1 MAMIKCP
8 ECGKELSD
16 KASACPNCGCPIE
29 DIKRQ
34 IEEKETEAAE
44 KIKEK
49 EAEKKA
55 KQIAF
60 ETKKQE
66 RVEAIKAMQPKN
78 KKKAALIGVIVA
90 VVVIAIAVC
99 GWYFGIKVPHDKA
112 VDAYL
117 TSVQQYGEA
126 VDKYNESIEAYNDK
140 AKEIIAK
147 NDNLI
152 AKVDEAQSLIDCGDV
167 PFEGEKLT
175 YLSNTVKDARNNKVE
190 TPELK
195 ERANEVVVHED
206 ILSSKKAEIE
216 EATAANDFG
225 TEECYANIPA
235 VDKEKES
242 LVIPDYSEIIKKLET
257 ESKELSDSYA
267 IQKQITAPTEEWILT
282 RLGRVENIANTA
294 PVTEEHDPN
303 GNLNK
308 DGGYTSTVYFS
319 TVLLKTSELSGD
331 ALIDKGTD
339 AGGAVEVYRSSDEAE
354 ARNTYLSAFDGS
366 ILAPG
371 SHKVLGTIVIR
382 TSDTLKASE
391 QQVLTDAIVE
401 AFIALD

>member
-1 MAMIKCP
+1 M
-8 ECGKELSD
+8 GKELSD
-16 KASACPNCGCPIE
+16 KAPACPNCGCPIE

-34 IEEKETEAAE
+34 IEEKEAVAAE

-66 RVEAIKAMQPKN
+66 RVEAIKAMQPKD
-78 KKKAALIGVIVA
+78 KKKATLIGVIVA

-126 VDKYNESIEAYNDK
+126 VDKYNESVEAYNDK

-147 NDNLI
+147 NDDLI

-175 YLSNTVKDARNNKVE
+175 YLSNTVKDARNSKVE

-195 ERANEVVVHED
+195 ERVNEVVVHED

-216 EATAANDFG
+216 EATAANDLG
-225 TEECYANIPA
+225 TEEC
-235 VDKEKES
+235 
-242 LVIPDYSEIIKKLET
+242 
-257 ESKELSDSYA
+257 YA

-382 TSDTLKASE
+382 TSDALKASE